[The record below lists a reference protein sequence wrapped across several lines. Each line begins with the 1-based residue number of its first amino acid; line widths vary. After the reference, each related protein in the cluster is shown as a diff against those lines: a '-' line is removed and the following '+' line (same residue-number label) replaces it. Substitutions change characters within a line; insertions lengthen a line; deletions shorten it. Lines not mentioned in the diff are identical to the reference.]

1 MTYKRFVIKK
11 ELNIQLI
18 LEPNME
24 IRNYNDRRLW
34 FRIKSIDK
42 KIDSLGKIG
51 SENFDWL
58 KWEGLTDESARL
70 YSQLS
75 TFNKIKISF
84 TINPQTLLQLL
95 FFQKYQI

>member
-1 MTYKRFVIKK
+1 MIYKKSVMMK

-18 LEPNME
+18 LGSDME
-24 IRNYNDRRLW
+24 IRNDNDRRLW

-51 SENFDWL
+51 SENFNWL

-75 TFNKIKISF
+75 IFNKITK
-84 TINPQTLLQLL
+84 NLQS
-95 FFQKYQI
+95 